1 MIIDNIAFKRGYLQ
15 SLNYL
20 YISWAYTGSY
30 KEAIK
35 MNESLLIVII
45 IIAIVILAPVVGII
59 IRKRDFRRQ
68 VTGKKPIREMKAD
81 EHVPDTSS
89 KDAYTEADRLK
100 DEARMYRFRD
110 SNGGSVMH

>member
-1 MIIDNIAFKRGYLQ
+1 
-15 SLNYL
+15 
-20 YISWAYTGSY
+20 
-30 KEAIK
+30 
-35 MNESLLIVII
+35 MNESLLIAII
-45 IIAIVILAPVVGII
+45 IIAIVILAPVVGIL

>member
-20 YISWAYTGSY
+20 YISWANTRSY

-35 MNESLLIVII
+35 MNESLLIAII
-45 IIAIVILAPVVGII
+45 IIVIVILAPAVGIL

-81 EHVPDTSS
+81 EYVTDPSA

-100 DEARMYRFRD
+100 DEARLYRFRD
-110 SNGGSVMH
+110 SNGGSAMH